1 MDYYQVHAIEGS
13 SPVDLV
19 VSLYDGIVRF
29 LSSAIEA
36 LERKDVSSR
45 RAYVKKAMDIIIHL
59 QATLRMDVGGK
70 VAETLSEYYSSMFA
84 IILQASQN
92 ESRERFEHAISCV
105 QNVREAWKKVASD
118 PEALEALRN
127 RQDSSSGLLRASVAA
142 QPDAEISS
150 RWMA

>member
-1 MDYYQVHAIEGS
+1 MDYYQVHALEGA

-19 VSLYDGIVRF
+19 VSLYDGIIRF
-29 LSSAIEA
+29 LSSAIDA
-36 LERKDVSSR
+36 VERKDVSAR
-45 RAYVKKAMDIIIHL
+45 RMYVKKAMDIIIHL

-84 IILQASQN
+84 IILQASQL

-105 QNVREAWKKVASD
+105 QTVREAWKKVASD

-127 RQDSSSGLLRASVAA
+127 RQEASSGVVRASVV
-142 QPDAEISS
+142 QQQESDSS
-150 RWMA
+150 PRWTA

>member
-1 MDYYQVHAIEGS
+1 MNYYQVHAIEGA

-19 VSLYDGIVRF
+19 VSLYDGIIRF

-36 LERKDVSSR
+36 LERKDVGGR
-45 RAYVKKAMDIIIHL
+45 RAHLKKAMDIIVHL

-70 VAETLSEYYSSMFA
+70 VAETLSEYYSTMFA
-84 IILQASQN
+84 LILQASQS

-105 QNVREAWKKVASD
+105 QNVREAWKKVATD

-127 RQDSSSGLLRASVAA
+127 RDISLGLARTTTAQ
-142 QPDAEISS
+142 QPDTEMST

>member
-1 MDYYQVHAIEGS
+1 MDFYQVHAIEGA

-19 VSLYDGIVRF
+19 VSLYDGIIRF
-29 LSSAIEA
+29 LSSAQEA
-36 LERKDVSSR
+36 LDRKDISAR
-45 RAYVKKAMDIIIHL
+45 RAYVKKAMDIIVHL
-59 QATLRMDVGGK
+59 QAILRMDVGGK

-84 IILQASQN
+84 LILQASQM
-92 ESRERFEHAISCV
+92 ESRERFQHAINCV

-127 RQDSSSGLLRASVAA
+127 RQENLGFARSSSV
-142 QPDAEISS
+142 QQDTEMPS

>member
-1 MDYYQVHAIEGS
+1 MDYYQLHAIEGA
-13 SPVDLV
+13 SPIDLV

-36 LERKDVSSR
+36 LDQKDVNAR
-45 RAYVKKAMDIIIHL
+45 RANVKRAMDIIIHL

-84 IILQASQN
+84 IILQASQM

-105 QNVREAWKKVASD
+105 QNVREAWKKVATD

-127 RQDSSSGLLRASVAA
+127 RQEAGSAVVRASIA
-142 QPDAEISS
+142 QQDADMPS